1 MHRSDINI
9 LIIILTKKKLRKN
22 LSYFNIALSKLPFIT
37 HVQYNL
43 YSIICYIAVPVS
55 LAPPMWSCLYL
66 PGFHVFR
73 FRVLNPIW
81 RYVKTYLSAVCRFSE
96 HLPSV
101 SVENSVLLNVLQ
113 RNGFRCSYD
122 TYTCQICPRGTYSRG
137 DGVSKGCL
145 PCPAGNTTGTQY
157 YLVALNYNTDTP
169 VHTNMF

>member
-1 MHRSDINI
+1 MYNI
-9 LIIILTKKKLRKN
+9 ICIVWYNLLYCWPRLTCTTKVIVFVFAR
-22 LSYFNIALSKLPFIT
+22 LSYLQI
-37 HVQYNL
+37 
-43 YSIICYIAVPVS
+43 
-55 LAPPMWSCLYL
+55 
-66 PGFHVFR
+66 
-73 FRVLNPIW
+73 RVLNPIW

-122 TYTCQICPRGTYSRG
+122 RLTCQICPRGTYSRG

-169 VHTNMF
+169 FTQTCFKVV